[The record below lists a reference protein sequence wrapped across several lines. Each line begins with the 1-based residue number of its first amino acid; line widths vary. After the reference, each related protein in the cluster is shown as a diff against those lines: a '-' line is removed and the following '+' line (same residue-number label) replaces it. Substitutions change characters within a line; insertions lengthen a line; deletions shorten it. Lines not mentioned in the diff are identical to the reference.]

1 MKKITKIFAGMAAFA
16 VLAAGAALAG
26 CSSNNT
32 VGFEDKVTGASGAE
46 GAYGFSAATAGMVI
60 SGMNGGSAAG
70 AMAAASRA
78 VSEVT
83 DEQTIA
89 TLNEYMMLVESLLS
103 DGNFEV
109 SSGANDNEAYA
120 QYELKMTVAYY
131 DINGE
136 KLQYETY
143 YNQELTGSHT
153 DYDDDDWDE
162 QEVTDIYSI
171 EGVMIIDG
179 APYAMEGRFVSET
192 EGRESENTHTFT
204 VLLDESGA
212 NRLTVTQESENEDDE
227 SENEYVYSLYSG
239 GKLAERTTFEY
250 ESERRETEIAM
261 SVYNAQTGMRSA
273 FEFEKESERGKEIIK
288 IKVADNGSAQE
299 YIVRVETDENGNS
312 HYVYYRGDDR
322 VGRGDR
328 FDFDD

>member
-32 VGFEDKVTGASGAE
+32 AGFEDKVTGASGAE

-109 SSGANDNEAYA
+109 VSGANDNEAYA

-179 APYAMEGRFVSET
+179 APYAMGGRFVSET

-212 NRLTVTQESENEDDE
+212 NRLTVTKAKTNTYIRCIRAANLPSALPLNTR
-227 SENEYVYSLYSG
+227 
-239 GKLAERTTFEY
+239 A
-250 ESERRETEIAM
+250 
-261 SVYNAQTGMRSA
+261 NATKQRL
-273 FEFEKESERGKEIIK
+273 R
-288 IKVADNGSAQE
+288 
-299 YIVRVETDENGNS
+299 
-312 HYVYYRGDDR
+312 
-322 VGRGDR
+322 
-328 FDFDD
+328 

>member
-26 CSSNNT
+26 CSTKNT
-32 VGFEDKVTGASGAE
+32 AGFEDKVTGASGAE

-60 SGMNGGSAAG
+60 SGINGGSAVG

-109 SSGANDNEAYA
+109 TSGANDNEAYA

-192 EGRESENTHTFT
+192 EGRESESTH
-204 VLLDESGA
+204 
-212 NRLTVTQESENEDDE
+212 TVTQESENEDDE

-239 GKLAERTTFEY
+239 GRLAERTTFEY

-261 SVYNAQTGMRSA
+261 SVYNAQTGTRSA

-288 IKVADNGSAQE
+288 IKVAGDGSAQE